1 MGGCDNA
8 LTQGW
13 LTDSTLKMKCHG
25 NTQMQARRQAANT
38 GPQVRPI
45 TVTTFDSLSPGFKD
59 AGELRETTPPQRTS
73 GLGFAAASHET

>member
-8 LTQGW
+8 LTQDW

-38 GPQVRPI
+38 GPQVKPI
-45 TVTTFDSLSPGFKD
+45 MVTTFDSLSPGFKE
-59 AGELRETTPPQRTS
+59 AQELHETPQRRMPD
-73 GLGFAAASHET
+73 LGFAVASYET